1 MMSALLIAALLAV
14 TVFPT
19 MALASNAKVN
29 SSSARV
35 YKSASTSSA
44 SVKMKKG
51 TKLTVKSV
59 SGQWA
64 KVSLNGHT
72 GYMPVKYLNSK
83 NRAAAYVNK
92 GTYIYAS
99 ASTSSGCMPKRLLSP
114 DVNQQIVT
122 DHPAAFSQGADIT
135 VPRPPAGLWPVP
147 LTTAHVRSSDFVQ
160 STAQYCQVRI
170 RTASPGSLSVQES
183 RFVNFVGVR
192 VKARP

>member
-1 MMSALLIAALLAV
+1 
-14 TVFPT
+14 
-19 MALASNAKVN
+19 MAN
-29 SSSARV
+29 RF
-35 YKSASTSSA
+35 
-44 SVKMKKG
+44 
-51 TKLTVKSV
+51 
-59 SGQWA
+59 
-64 KVSLNGHT
+64 T
-72 GYMPVKYLNSK
+72 GGRRPHQK
-83 NRAAAYVNK
+83 NRLRQARL
-92 GTYIYAS
+92 TDI
-99 ASTSSGCMPKRLLSP
+99 THLSGLLSP

-122 DHPAAFSQGADIT
+122 DHPAAFSQVADIT